1 MGCARKNAK
10 VMAISLGSLQRLIAL
25 KAVPKSVVPL
35 SIATM
40 NDAMSQGVNIQLRV
54 LQTFVSLITNLSSVH
69 GELLGEVRS
78 NLLLRL
84 NSRAI

>member
-25 KAVPKSVVPL
+25 KVVPKSVVPL

-40 NDAMSQGVNIQLRV
+40 NDAMSQGVNVQLRV
-54 LQTFVSLITNLSSVH
+54 LQTFVSLITNFSSVH